1 MNTANAG
8 SARIDRMRSQLIAAL
23 QPSELEIGDDSHHHI
38 GHAGARDGK
47 GHYSV
52 RIVAPCFAG
61 LRPMARHQLVYR
73 AVADMMQTD
82 IHALSIVA
90 LAPDEAR

>member
-1 MNTANAG
+1 MSTPLPDNPRVAKIRTQLTA
-8 SARIDRMRSQLIAAL
+8 SL
-23 QPSELEIGDDSHHHI
+23 QPTMLDITDDSHLHA

-52 RIVAPCFAG
+52 RIVAACFSG

-73 AVADMMQTD
+73 AVADMMHTD

-90 LAPDEAR
+90 MAPGEAR

>member
-1 MNTANAG
+1 MNAAADTP
-8 SARIDRMRSQLIAAL
+8 RIARMRAQFNAAL
-23 QPSELEIGDDSHHHI
+23 QPTAMEIVDDSHLHA

-52 RIVAPCFAG
+52 RIVSPKFIG
-61 LRPMARHQLVYR
+61 LRPMARHQLVY
-73 AVADMMQTD
+73 ASVADMMHTD

-90 LAPDEAR
+90 LAPNEAS

>member
-1 MNTANAG
+1 MIDTNAPTP
-8 SARIDRMRSQLIAAL
+8 RIERMRVQLSAAL
-23 QPSELEIGDDSHHHI
+23 QPTEIAIGDDSHHHV

-47 GHYSV
+47 GHFSV
-52 RIVAPCFAG
+52 RIVAPCFTG

-73 AVADMMQTD
+73 ALSDMMQTD

-90 LAPDEAR
+90 LAPDEAQ

>member
-1 MNTANAG
+1 MSSTITG
-8 SARIDRMRSQLIAAL
+8 TRVERIRAHLDAAL
-23 QPSELEIGDDSHHHI
+23 HPASVEITDDSHLHA

-52 RIVAPCFAG
+52 RIVASGFTG

-73 AVADMMQTD
+73 AVADMMHTD

>member
-1 MNTANAG
+1 MSTAAADPRLNRIRTQLSAG
-8 SARIDRMRSQLIAAL
+8 LKPLLI
-23 QPSELEIGDDSHHHI
+23 EIIDDSHLHA

-52 RIVAPCFAG
+52 RIVAECFAG

-73 AVADMMQTD
+73 AVADMMHTD

>member
-1 MNTANAG
+1 MQAPQQDNLRVARMHTQLNT
-8 SARIDRMRSQLIAAL
+8 DL
-23 QPSELEIGDDSHHHI
+23 QPSMLEITDDSHLHA

-52 RIVAPCFAG
+52 RIVSACFSG

-73 AVADMMQTD
+73 AVADMMHTD

-90 LAPDEAR
+90 LAPDEAL

>member
-1 MNTANAG
+1 VPPTQDNPRV
-8 SARIDRMRSQLIAAL
+8 ARIRTQLHSSL
-23 QPSELEIGDDSHHHI
+23 QPTALDVVDDSHLHA

-52 RIVAPCFAG
+52 RIVATCFAG

-73 AVADMMQTD
+73 AVADMMHTD

>member
-1 MNTANAG
+1 MNAPT
-8 SARIDRMRSQLIAAL
+8 DRLAHMRAQFERDLRPDSI
-23 QPSELEIGDDSHHHI
+23 EIVDDSHLHA

-52 RIVAPCFAG
+52 RVVASCFAG